1 MQPRFIRAIYAGLG
15 AIFFGIGFIG
25 VFLPVLP
32 TTPFM
37 LLALWAFSRSSER
50 LHDYLWNHPKFGPP
64 IQSWKKYG
72 ALPLKVKV
80 SALVVMFVSAVFMV
94 FLSGAPF
101 VGIVSALA
109 LMAIG
114 ALFILTRPTLN
125 KEKFDAPIDPDAPI
139 DGD

>member
-15 AIFFGIGFIG
+15 ALFFGIGFVG

-64 IQSWKKYG
+64 LQEWKEYG
-72 ALPLKVKV
+72 ALPLKVKL
-80 SALVVMFVSAVFMV
+80 SALAVMTLSALFMV
-94 FLSGAPF
+94 FLSGAPL
-101 VGIVSALA
+101 VGIASALA

-114 ALFILTRPTLN
+114 ALFILTRPTLH
-125 KEKFDAPIDPDAPI
+125 KEELGAPIDPDAPI